1 VEKEKFLGLLILMTK
16 VVPSL
21 ITMIN
26 ELIATPSISSVN
38 PSFDLSNMNVIELL
52 ADWLETSG
60 FSVEILP
67 IPDQRNKANLIAT
80 LGTGS
85 AGLVLSGH
93 TDTVPY
99 DEGRWQHD
107 PFKITEDNNK
117 LYGLGSADM
126 KSFLAL
132 AIEASRGLIAK
143 DLKQP
148 LIILATADEESSM
161 SGARDLVKRQ
171 RPNARFAVVG
181 EPTQLKPIHAHK
193 GILME
198 SITITGRSGHSSDP
212 AYGFNAMEA
221 MMDVMQIIKLWRE
234 ELQATNFD
242 DRFLVPI
249 PTLNFGHIHGG
260 DNPNRI
266 CGKCELQID
275 LRPLPGMSLNECR
288 EELALRVSNVVD
300 TKNYQIKIKPLIHGT
315 ESMLTPTSSDIIKVT
330 EELTGNPAE
339 TAGYCTEAPY
349 YNSMGI
355 ETVILGPGS
364 ISQAHQPDEY
374 IETAFLEPTV
384 SLLKNLIAKFCLNT
398 QPLT

>member
-1 VEKEKFLGLLILMTK
+1 MTK
-16 VVPSL
+16 AVPSL
-21 ITMIN
+21 LTMMN

-52 ADWLETSG
+52 ASWLETSG

-67 IPDQRNKANLIAT
+67 IPDQQNKANLIAT
-80 LGTGS
+80 LGSGS
-85 AGLVLSGH
+85 GGLVLSGH

-126 KSFLAL
+126 KSFIAL
-132 AIEASRGLIAK
+132 AIEASRDIK
-143 DLKQP
+143 PKELKQP

-171 RPNARFAVVG
+171 LPKARFAVIG
-181 EPTQLKPIHAHK
+181 EPTNLKPIHAHK

-198 SITITGRSGHSSDP
+198 SICITGRSGHSSDP
-212 AYGFNAMEA
+212 SYGHNAMEA
-221 MMDVMQIIKLWRE
+221 MMDVMQIIKQWRG
-234 ELQATNFD
+234 ELQTQYRD
-242 DRFLVPI
+242 DRFLVPV

-266 CGKCELQID
+266 CGECELQID
-275 LRPLPGMSLNECR
+275 IRPLPGMSLTECR
-288 EELALRVSNVVD
+288 EELTNRVNNIVD
-300 TKNYQIKIKPLIHGT
+300 TKNYKISIKSLINGT
-315 ESMLTPTSSDIIKVT
+315 ESMLTPTSSAIIKAS
-330 EELTGNPAE
+330 EKLTGNLAE
-339 TAGYCTEAPY
+339 TAAYCTEAPY

-355 ETVILGPGS
+355 DTVILGPGN
-364 ISQAHQPDEY
+364 IAQAHQPDEY
-374 IETAFLEPTV
+374 IEMASLEPTV
-384 SLLKNLIAKFCLNT
+384 TLLKNLIEKFCLNE

>member
-1 VEKEKFLGLLILMTK
+1 MTK

-21 ITMIN
+21 LTMMN

-38 PSFDLSNMNVIELL
+38 PSFDLSNLNIINLL
-52 ADWLETSG
+52 ADWLENSG
-60 FSVEILP
+60 FAVEILP
-67 IPDQRNKANLIAT
+67 IPNQKNKANLIAT

-85 AGLVLSGH
+85 GGLVLSGH

-126 KSFLAL
+126 KSFIAL
-132 AIEASRGLIAK
+132 AIEAARSLTEK

-171 RPNARFAVVG
+171 LPKARFAVVG
-181 EPTQLKPIHAHK
+181 EPTSLKPIHAHK

-198 SITITGRSGHSSDP
+198 SITITGQSGHSSDP
-212 AYGFNAMEA
+212 AYGHNAMEA
-221 MMDVMQIIKLWRE
+221 MMDVMQAIKQWRS
-234 ELQATNFD
+234 ELQAKHTDN
-242 DRFLVPI
+242 RFLVAV

-266 CGKCELQID
+266 CGECELQID
-275 LRPLPGMSLNECR
+275 LRPLPGMSLIECR
-288 EELALRVSNVVD
+288 EELSKRLSNIID
-300 TKNYQIKIKPLIHGT
+300 TTNYKINIKSLIHGT
-315 ESMLTPTSSDIIKVT
+315 ESMLTPTSSAIIKAS
-330 EELTGNPAE
+330 EKLTGNMAE
-339 TAGYCTEAPY
+339 TAAYCTEAPY

-364 ISQAHQPDEY
+364 IAQAHQPDEF
-374 IETAFLEPTV
+374 IETASLEPTV
-384 SLLKNLIAKFCLNT
+384 SLLKSLIEKFCITT
-398 QPLT
+398 QPNKDITV